1 LRTQTKLSLSLAVLI
16 GLAGVVQTGCVI
28 RARAGVAAPAPNM
41 VMVDGVWVVEDY
53 DQPVFYDSGFYWWY
67 SGGLW
72 YRSTYYNGGWVR
84 VSTVPVRIRTIRQPR
99 RYVRYRSSRPA
110 QRRSVNAYRRD
121 RRDARMDR
129 RQDRRDVRQNR
140 RDVRQDRRQNR
151 RDARQDR
158 RQDRRDTR
166 QERRDNRRDRREDRR
181 EERRENRRDRRH

>member
-1 LRTQTKLSLSLAVLI
+1 
-16 GLAGVVQTGCVI
+16 
-28 RARAGVAAPAPNM
+28 M

-72 YRSTYYNGGWVR
+72 YRSTYYNGGWVQ
-84 VSTVPVRIRTIRQPR
+84 VGTVPVRIRTIRQPR

-129 RQDRRDVRQNR
+129 RQDRRMDR
-140 RDVRQDRRQNR
+140 RDYRQDRRMDR

-158 RQDRRDTR
+158 RDARQDRRKDRRDTR
-166 QERRDNRRDRREDRR
+166 QDRREERRDRRQDRR
-181 EERRENRRDRRH
+181 EDRRENRRDRRQ